1 MKVDEFKEKL
11 LFQKKDKKK
20 LDEDKDKKIM
30 SKINK

>member
-1 MKVDEFKEKL
+1 MKVDEFKEKP